1 MMVIRVPISTRT
13 YGNLNGRS
21 VTQRS
26 GATLRGDR
34 FMLPISRVDD
44 PIRLMTEFGIWR
56 ADHSLIADGR
66 FRGEADM
73 HARVASI
80 SSIRSAEEVAQFGRG
95 LFGNFLWKE
104 MTGIERPAAD
114 IGRPGSP

>member
-1 MMVIRVPISTRT
+1 
-13 YGNLNGRS
+13 
-21 VTQRS
+21 
-26 GATLRGDR
+26 
-34 FMLPISRVDD
+34 
-44 PIRLMTEFGIWR
+44 
-56 ADHSLIADGR
+56 
-66 FRGEADM
+66 M

>member
-1 MMVIRVPISTRT
+1 MPDPA
-13 YGNLNGRS
+13 N
-21 VTQRS
+21 
-26 GATLRGDR
+26 DR
-34 FMLPISRVDD
+34 
-44 PIRLMTEFGIWR
+44 IWHMA

-95 LFGNFLWKE
+95 LFGKFPLERNDRH
-104 MTGIERPAAD
+104 RPA
-114 IGRPGSP
+114 RR